1 MKILIVG
8 GTGLVGSRLVNSLI
22 SQNHHVIILSR
33 NPSKYQNK
41 FDQKV
46 DFVDWNANEV
56 KLLQNTDVVIK
67 LSGENVAQFWTRN
80 VKNKILSS
88 RVDLSQIL
96 LQFLKRNQVKSSLLI
111 NASAIGFYAKKDMI
125 YDGQVDENSRSG
137 DSFLSTVCQLN
148 EESCKIFSE
157 AGMRVVHLRIGM
169 ILTSNFSLLIGFLSF
184 FSLPMLG
191 IKKNY
196 FPWVHIDD
204 VVGFINHTI
213 INHVEGPFNLISP
226 KPINHKDFYHTIR
239 KHYNGIF
246 PWILFIPSFIVKM
259 AGDISEIVLYGPKT
273 VPVRTLERGYKFKFP
288 DLDEALHH
296 IDK

>member
-1 MKILIVG
+1 
-8 GTGLVGSRLVNSLI
+8 
-22 SQNHHVIILSR
+22 
-33 NPSKYQNK
+33 
-41 FDQKV
+41 
-46 DFVDWNANEV
+46 
-56 KLLQNTDVVIK
+56 
-67 LSGENVAQFWTRN
+67 
-80 VKNKILSS
+80 
-88 RVDLSQIL
+88 
-96 LQFLKRNQVKSSLLI
+96 
-111 NASAIGFYAKKDMI
+111 
-125 YDGQVDENSRSG
+125 
-137 DSFLSTVCQLN
+137 
-148 EESCKIFSE
+148 
-157 AGMRVVHLRIGM
+157 MRVVHLRIGM

-204 VVGFINHTI
+204 VVGFINHAI

-226 KPINHKDFYHTIR
+226 KPINHRDFYYTIR

-273 VPVRTLERGYKFKFP
+273 APVRTLESGYKFKFP